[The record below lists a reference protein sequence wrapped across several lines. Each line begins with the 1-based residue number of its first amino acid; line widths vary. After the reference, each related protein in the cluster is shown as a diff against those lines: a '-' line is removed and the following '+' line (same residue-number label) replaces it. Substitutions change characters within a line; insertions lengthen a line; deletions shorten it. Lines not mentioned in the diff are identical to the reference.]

1 MPQNYDYIIAG
12 GGSAGATLAAKLAE
26 KSDASVLLIEGGG
39 SGKSLFTE
47 MPAGNGFIFGNP
59 SYDWMFESIPQ
70 KGLNG
75 NKIYYPRGKGLGGSS
90 LLNGMIYIRGNPIDF
105 DRWRQK
111 GLEGWSYAD
120 VLPYFKQ
127 SSNAQHRKES
137 VFHSA
142 SGPLKI
148 SPAGNDD
155 LINKSFIDACI
166 QAGEKFNEDFNG
178 IKQNGVGRYDSTIFG
193 GIRSSSRK
201 SYLDKKIKNLTIL
214 KNERVLKVI
223 LNRDKAT
230 GIQLKDRVIN
240 SQKEIILSLGA
251 FGSPQC
257 LMLSGVGPE
266 KHLKY
271 HGIDTKLN
279 LPGVGSSLYDHPNF
293 PVHFSLKNENLSM
306 ARYQRLDKAIMM
318 GLEYIFFKKGP
329 AASSFWST
337 SLFHSLYNE
346 DLPEIQINFTP
357 MVVKEEGKRATFS
370 IQNFLN
376 LGKAVIARGKSAIP
390 GVQLDIN
397 LQQPKSVGSIKL
409 SSSNPFDM
417 PIIDPNYL
425 SDQRD
430 IEDFT
435 KAFRHLRYITEQD
448 AFKNVLSTEISPGA
462 NLKTDDDIHSAI
474 RNLTTTGHHPVST
487 CRMGN
492 VNDKG
497 AVLDNKFKV
506 RGTKNLRVV
515 DASAFPDQINGNINA
530 AVIMM
535 GEKAADV
542 ILDIPPLKREDPRE
556 TTIEKG

>member
-1 MPQNYDYIIAG
+1 MQQNYDYIIAG

-127 SSNAQHRKES
+127 SSNAQHRKENI
-137 VFHSA
+137 FHSA

-166 QAGEKFNEDFNG
+166 QAGEKYNEDFNG

-271 HGIDTKLN
+271 HGIDMKLN

-318 GLEYIFFKKGP
+318 GLEYIFF
-329 AASSFWST
+329 
-337 SLFHSLYNE
+337 
-346 DLPEIQINFTP
+346 
-357 MVVKEEGKRATFS
+357 
-370 IQNFLN
+370 
-376 LGKAVIARGKSAIP
+376 
-390 GVQLDIN
+390 
-397 LQQPKSVGSIKL
+397 
-409 SSSNPFDM
+409 
-417 PIIDPNYL
+417 
-425 SDQRD
+425 
-430 IEDFT
+430 
-435 KAFRHLRYITEQD
+435 
-448 AFKNVLSTEISPGA
+448 
-462 NLKTDDDIHSAI
+462 
-474 RNLTTTGHHPVST
+474 
-487 CRMGN
+487 
-492 VNDKG
+492 
-497 AVLDNKFKV
+497 
-506 RGTKNLRVV
+506 
-515 DASAFPDQINGNINA
+515 
-530 AVIMM
+530 
-535 GEKAADV
+535 
-542 ILDIPPLKREDPRE
+542 
-556 TTIEKG
+556 

>member
-1 MPQNYDYIIAG
+1 MQQNYDYIIAG

-127 SSNAQHRKES
+127 SSNAQHRKGNI
-137 VFHSA
+137 FHSA

-155 LINKSFIDACI
+155 LINKSFIDACL

-271 HGIDTKLN
+271 HGIDMKLN

-357 MVVKEEGKRATFS
+357 MVVKEEGKQAKFS

-409 SSSNPFDM
+409 SSPNPFDK

-448 AFKNVLSTEISPGA
+448 AFKDVLSSEISPGA
-462 NLKTDDDIHSAI
+462 NVKTDDDIHLAI

-487 CRMGN
+487 CRMGSD
-492 VNDKG
+492 NDKG

-506 RGTKNLRVV
+506 RGTQNLRVV

-535 GEKAADV
+535 GEKAADI

-556 TTIEKG
+556 TTI

>member
-1 MPQNYDYIIAG
+1 MQQNYDYIIAG

-127 SSNAQHRKES
+127 SSNAQHRKGNI
-137 VFHSA
+137 FHSA

-155 LINKSFIDACI
+155 LINKSFIDACL

-271 HGIDTKLN
+271 HGIDMKLN

-357 MVVKEEGKRATFS
+357 MVVKEEGKRVKFS

-409 SSSNPFDM
+409 SSPSPFDK

-448 AFKNVLSTEISPGA
+448 SFKNVLSTEISPGA

-487 CRMGN
+487 CRMGSD
-492 VNDKG
+492 NDKG

-506 RGTKNLRVV
+506 RGTQNLRVV

-535 GEKAADV
+535 GEKAADI

-556 TTIEKG
+556 TTI